1 MALICGDSNVIKY
14 LPLLKERKSDPS
26 IQATTVARATNVV
39 LLRDLLSKPTEV
51 QGLVII
57 SAVTNIITSKYF
69 DDFDAMS
76 EYCRTTFNDVI
87 LWIQEGREAI
97 AGFAETVSQLLL
109 ITKNTIPFD
118 KTRYLNKE
126 LSSSVSNS

>member
-1 MALICGDSNVIKY
+1 VIKY

>member
-39 LLRDLLSKPTEV
+39 LLRDLLSRPTEV

-76 EYCRTTFNDVI
+76 EYCRTTFTDVI

-109 ITKNTIPFD
+109 ITKKYCSF
-118 KTRYLNKE
+118 
-126 LSSSVSNS
+126 